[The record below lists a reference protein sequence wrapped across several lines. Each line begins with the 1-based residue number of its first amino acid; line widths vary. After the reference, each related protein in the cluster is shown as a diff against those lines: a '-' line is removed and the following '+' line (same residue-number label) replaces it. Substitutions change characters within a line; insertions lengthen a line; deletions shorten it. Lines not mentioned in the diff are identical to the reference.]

1 MGKNNHE
8 ELLGGAPE
16 ATSNKQTVEDN
27 LLGRPHVAEKSFA
40 PEAKKD
46 ALAPKTPEE
55 RFAELQRLTS
65 VYLSEDDEPCWRR
78 PSDSQARRTT
88 ASAAKAASR
97 SSALP
102 WRWPSILADCAWMWN
117 AVRSAAARHR
127 GGHQR
132 DARPGGAEFNPQV
145 AQLVE
150 GVTKD
155 HAHRGG
161 KPHRRAGRHHPQDV
175 RSHEQGHPRHRH
187 QAGRPPAQHA
197 HAGRAA

>member
-1 MGKNNHE
+1 MGKSNHE

-65 VYLSEDDEPCWRR
+65 VYLSEDDEAMLVR
-78 PSDSQARRTT
+78 PSDSQARRTR

-97 SSALP
+97 SWHIP
-102 WRWPSILADCAWMWN
+102 WRWPSSWPTCAWTWKRC
-117 AVRSAAARHR
+117 A
-127 GGHQR
+127 QR
-132 DARPGGAEFNPQV
+132 CCTTPWR
-145 AQLVE
+145 
-150 GVTKD
+150 T
-155 HAHRGG
+155 
-161 KPHRRAGRHHPQDV
+161 
-175 RSHEQGHPRHRH
+175 
-187 QAGRPPAQHA
+187 PA
-197 HAGRAA
+197 